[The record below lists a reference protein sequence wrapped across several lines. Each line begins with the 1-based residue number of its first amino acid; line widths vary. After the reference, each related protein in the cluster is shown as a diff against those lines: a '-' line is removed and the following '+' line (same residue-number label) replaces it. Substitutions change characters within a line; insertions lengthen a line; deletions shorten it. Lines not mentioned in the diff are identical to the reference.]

1 VTSVLHLSTWDNRGG
16 SGRAAY
22 RLHAGL
28 RRLGLRSR
36 MLVAFRQT
44 GDPDVRI
51 LGGRRLG
58 RLDRACGR
66 VVDATGLQYLWY
78 PSSLALPR
86 HPWVREADVI
96 QVFNTHGGWLS
107 HRALAPLSRGRP
119 LVWRLSDM
127 WALTG
132 HCGYAYE
139 CERWRTGCGACPH
152 LDEYPRLP
160 WDTSA
165 LLWRVKRRVYA
176 ASRLVLVAP
185 TAWLAGLA
193 RTSPLLGRFP
203 VHVIPNG
210 LDLERFRPRPR
221 AEARARLGLPARG
234 PMLFFGAASVT
245 DARKGAAY
253 LAEALARLGDGLAA
267 RLTLLVGGAGGE
279 GWRPPGPF
287 TVHRLGFVDDDERLA
302 LAYAAADVFVLPTV
316 AENLAN
322 AILESLACG
331 TPVVAF
337 AVGGVP
343 EAVRHLETGYLAAP
357 RDAGALAAGIRRLL
371 EDDEA
376 RATMARRARGV
387 AEAEYGLDLQAR
399 RFARLYD
406 DVLRGRRGA
415 PEAAAR

>member
-1 VTSVLHLSTWDNRGG
+1 MTSVLHLSTWDNRGG

-22 RLHAGL
+22 RLHLGL
-28 RRLGLRSR
+28 CRRGLRSR

-44 GDPDVRI
+44 DDPDVRI
-51 LGGRRLG
+51 LGGRVLG

-66 VVDATGLQYLWY
+66 VVDRTGLQYLGY

-107 HRALAPLSRGRP
+107 HRVLAPLSRRRP
-119 LVWRLSDM
+119 VVWRLSDM

-152 LDEYPRLP
+152 LEEYPRLP

-165 LLWRVKRRVYA
+165 LLWRLKRRVYA
-176 ASRLVLVAP
+176 ASRLVLVTP
-185 TAWLAGLA
+185 TTWLADLA

-210 LDLERFRPRPR
+210 LDLDRFRPRPR
-221 AEARARLGLPARG
+221 AEARARLDLPADG
-234 PMLFFGAASVT
+234 PMLFFGAASLEE
-245 DARKGAAY
+245 ARKGAAY
-253 LAEALARLGDGLAA
+253 LRDALARLGDPLAA

-287 TVHRLGFVDDDERLA
+287 TVRRLGFVDDDERLA
-302 LAYAAADVFVLPTV
+302 LAYAAADLFVLPTV

-331 TPVVAF
+331 TPVVSF

-343 EAVRHLETGYLAAP
+343 EAVRHLDTGYLATP
-357 RDAGALAAGIRRLL
+357 RDAESLAEGLRRLL
-371 EDDEA
+371 ADDDA
-376 RATMARRARGV
+376 RARMGRRAREV

-399 RFARLYD
+399 RFATLYE
-406 DVLRGRRGA
+406 DVVRERRGA
-415 PEAAAR
+415 PEEAAR